1 MDLKKYLE
9 QKREIIDEAL
19 NQYLPPETEYP
30 QTIHEAMR
38 YSVFAG
44 GKRLRPI
51 LVIAAAEVVGGR
63 AEKVLPTAC
72 AIELIH
78 TFSLIHDD
86 LPAIDNDDYRRGKLT
101 CHKVFGE
108 DMAILAG
115 DGLLTHAFQL
125 LAQNSE
131 IKTINKEA
139 MPLVIK
145 EVAAAI
151 GTLGLIGG
159 EVVDIQS
166 EGKEIDLPR
175 LEYIHSH
182 KTGALIAISL
192 RVGAMLMDAQ
202 EEEIEALFQ
211 YGKLIGLAFQI
222 VDDILNVEGDE
233 VQLGKPVGS
242 DLRQKK
248 ATYPALFGLEE
259 SRQKARR
266 LVEEAKKEL
275 EIFGEKGE
283 ILRLL
288 ADFVV
293 ERTF

>member
-1 MDLKKYLE
+1 MDLKKYLD

-51 LVIAAAEVVGGR
+51 LVIAAAEVVGGG

-192 RVGAMLMDAQ
+192 RVGAMLVDAQ

-248 ATYPALFGLEE
+248 ATYPALFGIEA

>member
-1 MDLKKYLE
+1 MDLKKYLD

-51 LVIAAAEVVGGR
+51 LAIAAAEVVGGR

-192 RVGAMLMDAQ
+192 KVGAMLVDAPQ
-202 EEEIEALFQ
+202 EEIEALFQ

-248 ATYPALFGLEE
+248 ATYPALLGIEE
-259 SRQKARR
+259 SRQRARR

>member
-1 MDLKKYLE
+1 MDLKKYLD

-51 LVIAAAEVVGGR
+51 LVIAAAEVVGGG

>member
-182 KTGALIAISL
+182 KTGALISISL
-192 RVGAMLMDAQ
+192 KVGAMLVDAQ
-202 EEEIEALFQ
+202 EEEMEALFQ

-248 ATYPALFGLEE
+248 ATYPALFGIEA

>member
-19 NQYLPPETEYP
+19 TQYLPPETEYP

-159 EVVDIQS
+159 EVIDIQS

-192 RVGAMLMDAQ
+192 KVGAMLVDAPQ
-202 EEEIEALFQ
+202 EEIEALFQ

-248 ATYPALFGLEE
+248 ATYPALLGIEE

>member
-1 MDLKKYLE
+1 MDLKKYLD

-19 NQYLPPETEYP
+19 NQYLPLETEYP

-63 AEKVLPTAC
+63 AEEVLPTAC
-72 AIELIH
+72 GIELIH

-115 DGLLTHAFQL
+115 DGLLTHAFQM

-131 IKTINKEA
+131 IKTINKQA

-145 EVAAAI
+145 EVAGAI

-159 EVVDIQS
+159 QVVDIQS

-175 LEYIHSH
+175 LEYIHTH

-192 RVGAMLMDAQ
+192 KVGAMLMDAQ

-248 ATYPALFGLEE
+248 ATYPALFGIEE

-266 LVEEAKKEL
+266 LIEEAKKEL

-288 ADFVV
+288 ADFIV

>member
-1 MDLKKYLE
+1 
-9 QKREIIDEAL
+9 
-19 NQYLPPETEYP
+19 
-30 QTIHEAMR
+30 
-38 YSVFAG
+38 
-44 GKRLRPI
+44 
-51 LVIAAAEVVGGR
+51 
-63 AEKVLPTAC
+63 
-72 AIELIH
+72 
-78 TFSLIHDD
+78 
-86 LPAIDNDDYRRGKLT
+86 
-101 CHKVFGE
+101 
-108 DMAILAG
+108 
-115 DGLLTHAFQL
+115 
-125 LAQNSE
+125 
-131 IKTINKEA
+131 
-139 MPLVIK
+139 
-145 EVAAAI
+145 
-151 GTLGLIGG
+151 G

-192 RVGAMLMDAQ
+192 KVGAMLVDAE
-202 EEEIEALFQ
+202 EEEIEALSQ

-248 ATYPALFGLEE
+248 ATYPALFGIEE

-266 LVEEAKKEL
+266 LIAEAKKEL

-283 ILRLL
+283 ILRLV
-288 ADFVV
+288 ADFIV

>member
-1 MDLKKYLE
+1 MDLKKYLD
-9 QKREIIDEAL
+9 QKMEIIDEAL

-63 AEKVLPTAC
+63 AEDVLPTAC
-72 AIELIH
+72 GIELIH

-139 MPLVIK
+139 IPLVIK
-145 EVAAAI
+145 EVAGAI

-159 EVVDIQS
+159 QVVDVQS
-166 EGKEIDLPR
+166 EGKEIDFPR
-175 LEYIHSH
+175 LEYIHTH

-192 RVGAMLMDAQ
+192 KVGATLMDAQ
-202 EEEIEALFQ
+202 EEEIEAIFQ

-248 ATYPALFGLEE
+248 ATYPALFGIEE

-266 LVEEAKKEL
+266 LIEEAKKEL

-288 ADFVV
+288 ADFIV

>member
-1 MDLKKYLE
+1 MDLKKYLD

-63 AEKVLPTAC
+63 AEDVLPTAC
-72 AIELIH
+72 GIELIH

-139 MPLVIK
+139 IPLVIK
-145 EVAAAI
+145 EVAGAI

-159 EVVDIQS
+159 QVVDVQS
-166 EGKEIDLPR
+166 EGKEIDFPR
-175 LEYIHSH
+175 LEYIHTH

-192 RVGAMLMDAQ
+192 KVGATLMDAQ

-248 ATYPALFGLEE
+248 ATYPALFGIEE

-266 LVEEAKKEL
+266 LIEEAKKEL

-288 ADFVV
+288 ADFIV

>member
-1 MDLKKYLE
+1 MDLKKYLD

-248 ATYPALFGLEE
+248 ATYPALFGIEA

>member
-51 LVIAAAEVVGGR
+51 LVIAAAEVVGGG

-248 ATYPALFGLEE
+248 ATYPALLGIEE

>member
-1 MDLKKYLE
+1 MDLKKYLD

>member
-248 ATYPALFGLEE
+248 ATYPALLGIEE

>member
-1 MDLKKYLE
+1 MDLKKYLD

-192 RVGAMLMDAQ
+192 KVGAMLVNAPQ
-202 EEEIEALFQ
+202 EEIGALFQ

-248 ATYPALFGLEE
+248 ATYPALFGIEA

-288 ADFVV
+288 ADFIV

>member
-1 MDLKKYLE
+1 MDLKKYLD
-9 QKREIIDEAL
+9 QKRERIDEAL
-19 NQYLPPETEYP
+19 NQYLPAETEYP

-131 IKTINKEA
+131 IKTINKEV

-151 GTLGLIGG
+151 GTLGLIAG

-192 RVGAMLMDAQ
+192 KVGAMLVDAPQ
-202 EEEIEALFQ
+202 EEIEALFQ

-248 ATYPALFGLEE
+248 ATYPALFGIEE

-275 EIFGEKGE
+275 EIFGEKGD

-288 ADFVV
+288 ADFIV

>member
-1 MDLKKYLE
+1 MDLKKYLD

-51 LVIAAAEVVGGR
+51 LVIAAAEVVGGG

-202 EEEIEALFQ
+202 EEEMEALFQ

>member
-1 MDLKKYLE
+1 MELKKYLE
-9 QKREIIDEAL
+9 QKRKIIDEAL

-63 AEKVLPTAC
+63 AESVLPTAC

-131 IKTINKEA
+131 IDTINKQA

-182 KTGALIAISL
+182 KTGVLIAISL
-192 RVGAMLMDAQ
+192 KVGATLVDAE
-202 EEEIEALFQ
+202 EEEIGALYQ

-248 ATYPALFGLEE
+248 ATYPALFGIEE

-266 LVEEAKKEL
+266 LIEEAKKEV

-288 ADFVV
+288 ADFIV

>member
-1 MDLKKYLE
+1 MDLKKYLD

-63 AEKVLPTAC
+63 AEEVLPTAC
-72 AIELIH
+72 GIELIH

-115 DGLLTHAFQL
+115 DGLLTHAFQM

-131 IKTINKEA
+131 IKTINKQA

-145 EVAAAI
+145 EVAGAI

-159 EVVDIQS
+159 QVVDIQS

-175 LEYIHSH
+175 LEYIHTH

-192 RVGAMLMDAQ
+192 KVGAMLMDAQ

-248 ATYPALFGLEE
+248 ATYPALFGIEE

-288 ADFVV
+288 ADFIV

>member
-131 IKTINKEA
+131 LETINKQTI
-139 MPLVIK
+139 PLVIK

-159 EVVDIQS
+159 QVVDVQS
-166 EGKEIDLPR
+166 EGKEIDFHQ
-175 LEYIHSH
+175 LEYIHTH
-182 KTGALIAISL
+182 KTGAFIAISL
-192 RVGAMLMDAQ
+192 KVGAMLMEAQ

>member
-1 MDLKKYLE
+1 MDLKKYLDQE
-9 QKREIIDEAL
+9 REIIDEAL

-108 DMAILAG
+108 NMAILAG

-139 MPLVIK
+139 MPLVIR

-166 EGKEIDLPR
+166 EGKEVDLPR

-192 RVGAMLMDAQ
+192 KVGAMLVDAPQ
-202 EEEIEALFQ
+202 EEIEALFQ
-211 YGKLIGLAFQI
+211 YGKSIGLAFQI

-248 ATYPALFGLEE
+248 ATYPALLGIEE
-259 SRQKARR
+259 SRQRARR